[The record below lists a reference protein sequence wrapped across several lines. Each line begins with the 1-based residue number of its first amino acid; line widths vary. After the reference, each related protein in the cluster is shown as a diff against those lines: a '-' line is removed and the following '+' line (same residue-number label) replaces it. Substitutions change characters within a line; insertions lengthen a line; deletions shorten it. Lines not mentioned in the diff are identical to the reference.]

1 MNRLMRQAYE
11 PDQVMGRESRIR
23 INSRAQKIAYKAP
36 NGMVFF
42 IDTRPVNEGGE
53 PIVRT
58 PEAEIYG
65 PSHRTHTL
73 GENGRVCL
81 ASSLRGWDLTRILLQ
96 CDSWARG
103 YEIYQR
109 TGRFPESPRESFNPG
124 AVSRN
129 SRSSGSFLS
138 RLFS

>member
-11 PDQVMGRESRIR
+11 PDQIRGRESRVR
-23 INSRAQKIAYKAP
+23 VNRANKKIAYKAP

-42 IDTRPVNEGGE
+42 IDTRPVEEGGE

-58 PEAEIYG
+58 HDAEIYSA
-65 PSHRTHTL
+65 SHKTHTL
-73 GENGRVCL
+73 GSGRVCL
-81 ASSLRGWDLTRILLQ
+81 AESLRGWDLTRILFQ

-109 TGRFPESPRESFNPG
+109 TGSFPDDPRQSFSTTAPAIETN
-124 AVSRN
+124 R
-129 SRSSGSFLS
+129 SRSLLKW
-138 RLFS
+138 LFS